1 MPANDLPKEPVQH
14 VQRPTGPLVAARL
27 PTGLPRRAPG
37 VRRSRRPL
45 WSAIV
50 FLLLISGVGIR
61 AYRDLSRPEGWAYWK
76 EYYASS
82 STMSARPGDLHGER
96 VLSISGRIGAS
107 SASWFRDR
115 LDEIE
120 MPAGSLVLLS
130 SPGGDLNQAMIMG
143 ELIRSRGLNTAV
155 GTLEASDRISPSYC
169 ASACVLAYAG
179 GKSRIGIEGSE
190 LGVHRFVTT
199 TSGQDPV
206 AETQRTAGVILGYMT
221 KMGVSPAIVEA
232 MSETRDVH
240 WLGTENALDMHLIT
254 TRAETSPATPHH

>member
-1 MPANDLPKEPVQH
+1 LPANDPRNEPVQH
-14 VQRPTGPLVAARL
+14 FQRPTGPLIARRG
-27 PTGLPRRAPG
+27 PTGLPGRVPG
-37 VRRSRRPL
+37 LRRSRRPL
-45 WSAIV
+45 WSVIV

-76 EYYASS
+76 EYYAPS
-82 STMSARPGDLHGER
+82 STMSARSGDLHGQR
-96 VLSISGRIGAS
+96 ILSIGGRIGAS

-115 LDEIE
+115 LDEIKI
-120 MPAGSLVLLS
+120 PAGSLVLLS

-143 ELIRSRGLNTAV
+143 ELIRARGLDTAV
-155 GTLEASDRISPSYC
+155 GILDASDRIIPSYC

-179 GKSRIGIEGSE
+179 GKARIGIEGSE

-206 AETQRTAGVILGYMT
+206 AETQRTAGAILGYMT

-240 WLGTENALDMHLIT
+240 WLSTENAVDMHLIT
-254 TRAETSPATPHH
+254 ARAETLPTIPR